1 MRYSERWAEAGIA
14 PSVGS
19 RGDSYGLFTDLSTA
33 ISAFMV
39 AMGFSTTLAQGRDG
53 SLYRTASEQACDV
66 SPAS

>member
-1 MRYSERWAEAGIA
+1 MLGRMGVKVQEIR
-14 PSVGS
+14 
-19 RGDSYGLFTDLSTA
+19 SYLINGLFTDLSTA

-53 SLYRTASEQACDV
+53 SLYRTASEQACDI